1 MHRTQTA
8 RSRHATTRLGD
19 RCHGYAQPKAACPSA
34 ASVEV
39 RFDGTLMVHRLET
52 VIRMDF
58 VKTER
63 PCHGR
68 SRTLQTAANGWPH
81 SHMSPECGRHLC
93 HETAC
98 RVRERQG
105 SVGPDGADDAFLSL
119 VLRKCTIYSHN

>member
-1 MHRTQTA
+1 
-8 RSRHATTRLGD
+8 
-19 RCHGYAQPKAACPSA
+19 
-34 ASVEV
+34 
-39 RFDGTLMVHRLET
+39 MVHRLET

-58 VKTER
+58 VKTTQ

-119 VLRKCTIYSHN
+119 VLRKCTTYSHNAYASLFLLIALAQSEVLGRLLAHSRADIVAID